1 VSEATGR
8 ILEALRSAEQSALSG
23 ERLSEILEV
32 SRAQVWKHI
41 EALRGRG
48 YDIAGTPGGGYCLE
62 RSPDRL
68 YADEVLPRLDTQWLG
83 RTLHHLDTTDSTN
96 RVAFELA
103 QQGAPH
109 GTAVVAEGQSSGR
122 GRLGRSFF
130 SPAYLNL
137 YTSIVLRPELTTA
150 DAPTLIP
157 TAAIAVAD
165 AVAESV
171 DDPGAV
177 TIKWP
182 NDVMLHGLKTSGIL
196 MEMSAEATRVGFA
209 ILGIG
214 VNLNVE
220 RESFPDEFRD
230 LATSV
235 RSHTG
240 RTTDRITFATR
251 LFGILEQVL
260 DAHARGGFPALRPR
274 YEARFAMRGQ
284 RVRVLELDGAELHG
298 VASGIRDDGAL
309 EVTRDDGRRVHV
321 VAGDVTLAR
330 QFSPPGKE
338 EPLS

>member
-1 VSEATGR
+1 VSEAAGR

-23 ERLSEILEV
+23 ERLSEILDV

-48 YDIAGTPGGGYCLE
+48 YGIGGTPGGGYRLE
-62 RSPDRL
+62 GSPDRL
-68 YADEVLPRLDTQWLG
+68 FADEVLPRLETQWLG
-83 RTLHHLDTTDSTN
+83 RTLHYLDTTDSTN

-103 QQGAPH
+103 REGAPH
-109 GTAVVAEGQSSGR
+109 GTAVVAEAQSSGR

-182 NDVMLHGLKTSGIL
+182 NDVLLDGLKTSGIL

-240 RTTDRITFATR
+240 RTTDRITFTTR
-251 LFGILEQVL
+251 LFGILEEVL

-309 EVTRDDGRRVHV
+309 EVTRDDGHRVHV